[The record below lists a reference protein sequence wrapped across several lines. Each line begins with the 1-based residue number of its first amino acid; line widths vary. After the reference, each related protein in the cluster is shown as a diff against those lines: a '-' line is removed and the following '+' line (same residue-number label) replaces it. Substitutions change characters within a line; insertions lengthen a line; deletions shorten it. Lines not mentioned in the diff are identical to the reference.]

1 MMRIVPIVAAV
12 LAFTAV
18 PSRADC
24 LDDAATFHRVNP
36 RLLRVIAQHESGM
49 RPGAVNRNTNG
60 SEDIG
65 LMQINTSWLPTL
77 ARYGIRREHL
87 FNGCVSAYVGAWI
100 LASNVRRFGPNWK
113 AVGAYNAV
121 TPSKQ
126 LVYASAIYRRFMQQ
140 GR

>member
-1 MMRIVPIVAAV
+1 MKHIVSIAAAVMVVAAV
-12 LAFTAV
+12 PA
-18 PSRADC
+18 RADC
-24 LDDAATFHRVNP
+24 LDDAAAFHRVNP

-49 RPGAVNRNTNG
+49 RANAVNRNTNG

-77 ARYGIRREHL
+77 SRYGIRREHL

>member
-1 MMRIVPIVAAV
+1 MKHIVSIVAAV
-12 LAFTAV
+12 MVIAAS
-18 PSRADC
+18 PAHADC
-24 LDDAATFHRVNP
+24 LDDAAAFHRVNP

-49 RPGAVNRNTNG
+49 RPNAVNRNTNG

-77 ARYGIRREHL
+77 SRYGIRREHL
-87 FNGCVSAYVGAWI
+87 FNSCVSAYVGAWI

>member
-1 MMRIVPIVAAV
+1 MMRFLPIVAAV
-12 LAFTAV
+12 LTFIAV
-18 PSRADC
+18 PRRDYG
-24 LDDAATFHRVNP
+24 LDHPAAPLPATPQVPRVLAP
-36 RLLRVIAQHESGM
+36 HESGM
-49 RPGAVNRNTNG
+49 RPNAVNRNTNG

>member
-1 MMRIVPIVAAV
+1 M
-12 LAFTAV
+12 
-18 PSRADC
+18 
-24 LDDAATFHRVNP
+24 
-36 RLLRVIAQHESGM
+36 
-49 RPGAVNRNTNG
+49 
-60 SEDIG
+60 
-65 LMQINTSWLPTL
+65 
-77 ARYGIRREHL
+77 YGGGEGETGVDNAMAEKG
-87 FNGCVSAYVGAWI
+87 FANVGAWI

>member
-1 MMRIVPIVAAV
+1 MRFVPIVAV
-12 LAFTAV
+12 LVAFA
-18 PSRADC
+18 PQLSHADC
-24 LDDAATFHRVNP
+24 LDDAAAFHRVNP
-36 RLLRVIAQHESGM
+36 RLLRAIAQHESGM
-49 RPGAVNRNTNG
+49 RANAVNRNTNG

>member
-1 MMRIVPIVAAV
+1 MKHLVSIVAAAIAV
-12 LAFTAV
+12 TAL
-18 PSRADC
+18 PARADC

-49 RPGAVNRNTNG
+49 RPTAVNRNSNG

-87 FNGCVSAYVGAWI
+87 EETG
-100 LASNVRRFGPNWK
+100 RRVPLRSTFKWPVV
-113 AVGAYNAV
+113 A
-121 TPSKQ
+121 
-126 LVYASAIYRRFMQQ
+126 
-140 GR
+140 

>member
-1 MMRIVPIVAAV
+1 MKHIVSIAAAVMVVAAV
-12 LAFTAV
+12 PA
-18 PSRADC
+18 RADC
-24 LDDAATFHRVNP
+24 LDDAAAFHRVNP

-49 RPGAVNRNTNG
+49 RANAVNRNRNG

-77 ARYGIRREHL
+77 SRYGIRREHL

>member
-1 MMRIVPIVAAV
+1 MVVAA
-12 LAFTAV
+12 LPA
-18 PSRADC
+18 RADC
-24 LDDAATFHRVNP
+24 LDDAAAFHRVNP

-49 RPGAVNRNTNG
+49 RPNAVNRNTNG

-77 ARYGIRREHL
+77 SRYGIHREHL

>member
-1 MMRIVPIVAAV
+1 MKFIGSIVAILLAV
-12 LAFTAV
+12 IAL
-18 PSRADC
+18 PCQADC
-24 LDDAATFHRVNP
+24 IDDAAAFHRVNP
-36 RLLRVIAQHESGM
+36 RLLRVIAEYESSM
-49 RPGAVNRNTNG
+49 STYAVNRNKNG

-87 FNGCVSAYVGAWI
+87 YNGCVSAYVGAWI
-100 LASNVRRFGPNWK
+100 LASNVRRFGPTWK

-126 LVYASAIYRRFMQQ
+126 LVYASAIYRRYMQQ